1 MKTYLKEN
9 IYINGFDDIVELYYK
24 SADICI
30 DSGNFAILY
39 EGKTSDISEEIAEQY
54 ANKGEL
60 CEYYWNEQLDDYDR
74 NISAKE
80 SILSACSEEYCII
93 YKSDDYE

>member
-9 IYINGFDDIVELYYK
+9 IYINGFADADELFMFVLKKYPNELDDILY
-24 SADICI
+24 
-30 DSGNFAILY
+30 N
-39 EGKTSDISEEIAEQY
+39 GKISDISEEIAEQY

-60 CEYYWNEQLDDYDR
+60 CQYYWDEQLDDYNN